1 MCCRYVLLEKEVS
14 SVFEQGGAS
23 EARLML
29 DKLKQFIIVDTDTLP
44 YVLEKL
50 CLLFMSLPAN
60 HLSIRSVFSAMQ
72 VKAVYKYCIVG
83 KVKVQAS
90 TLTNFSWLCCAIW
103 QLSIIANVSFHV
115 YVHMHAHSLLQSTL

>member
-1 MCCRYVLLEKEVS
+1 MS
-14 SVFEQGGAS
+14 SVFEQGGAN

-60 HLSIRSVFSAMQ
+60 YLSMRPVSAAVQ
-72 VKAVYKYCIVG
+72 VRTM
-83 KVKVQAS
+83 S
-90 TLTNFSWLCCAIW
+90 E
-103 QLSIIANVSFHV
+103 
-115 YVHMHAHSLLQSTL
+115 